1 MGNSLKPVNVR
12 VGKDVVV
19 ELIAADTFGTLH
31 SVDVLPSSNI
41 RDYIVDQITL
51 IAEDTGPT
59 SWKVAFYDGP
69 NGVDADL
76 DLDETVFITTLS
88 NGTVTD
94 VAGAEYW
101 SASDICGIV
110 RLSYSATNP
119 SVPDFQKRT
128 LQLNFRVG
136 PVGAG
141 KTAGATGEL
150 ILRFVLRPLVY

>member
-19 ELIAADTFGTLH
+19 ELIAADNFGTLH

-59 SWKVAFYDGP
+59 SWRVAFYDGP

-76 DLDETVFITTLS
+76 DVDETIFITTLS
-88 NGTVTD
+88 NGIITD
-94 VAGAEYW
+94 SAAEYW

-110 RLSYSATNP
+110 RLSHSATDP
-119 SVPDFQKRT
+119 SVPDFQRRN
-128 LQLNFRVG
+128 LQINFRVG